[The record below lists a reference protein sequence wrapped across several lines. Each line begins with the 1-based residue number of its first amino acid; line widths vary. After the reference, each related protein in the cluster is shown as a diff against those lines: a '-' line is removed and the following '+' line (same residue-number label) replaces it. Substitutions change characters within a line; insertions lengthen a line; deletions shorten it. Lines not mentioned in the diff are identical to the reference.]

1 MGAIFFLNKNQ
12 NPAFTCMQE
21 FSLSDTTAEL
31 ILTLTEK
38 VTISAPYYLF
48 VFTHTVTKDTVA
60 FIRSEAQ
67 DESAYPA
74 RYNKFTINPSVVFAG
89 QQPGH
94 WNYEVYEQASAVNTD
109 PELAG
114 EVLEYGKLILN
125 GTVFNYDKYNSP
137 TTFKVYNG

>member
-1 MGAIFFLNKNQ
+1 
-12 NPAFTCMQE
+12 MQE

-38 VTISAPYYLF
+38 VSISSPYYMF
-48 VFTHTVTKDTVA
+48 VFTHTVTKDTVT

-74 RYNKFTINPSVVFAG
+74 RYNKFTVNPSVLFAG

-94 WNYEVYEQASAVNTD
+94 WNYAIYEQSSAINTD
-109 PELAG
+109 PAQAG

-125 GTVFNYDKYNSP
+125 GTTFSYEKYNSS